1 MRKLEKD
8 RKQILDDYAT
18 DKIDHEDYATK
29 CLNLDIETSKLKL
42 KRTETLKKIPILH
55 KQETIDVS
63 VRIFCETVKARFSKC
78 KDFKT
83 KRRFVL
89 DFLEEVL
96 YDNGK
101 VVIKG
106 LIPLHVVEKRD
117 SEENG
122 KIEFRIKG

>member
-1 MRKLEKD
+1 MR
-8 RKQILDDYAT
+8 
-18 DKIDHEDYATK
+18 
-29 CLNLDIETSKLKL
+29 SPVV
-42 KRTETLKKIPILH
+42 KRISSI
-55 KQETIDVS
+55 
-63 VRIFCETVKARFSKC
+63 
-78 KDFKT
+78 T

-101 VVIKG
+101 VTIKG

-122 KIEFRIKG
+122 KIEFRIEGHKKFPLLTTNN